1 MIVFADTMVQITHHR
16 EELRSVLRGLHQRE
30 ELSRVRRH
38 SIPDLQLSTRVEMG
52 GLRRTVNAHLSVIA
66 AVSWKLADRLV
77 RLPPGEL
84 YVVGNLFTFATLE
97 KAVDLIY
104 TGHVI
109 IEEEAADDVC
119 DLFASWGAPEIPE
132 RLP

>member
-1 MIVFADTMVQITHHR
+1 VQITHHR
-16 EELRSVLRGLHQRE
+16 EELRRVLRGLHQRE

-52 GLRRTVNAHLSVIA
+52 GPPSELS
-66 AVSWKLADRLV
+66 
-77 RLPPGEL
+77 
-84 YVVGNLFTFATLE
+84 VVGNLFTFATLE

-104 TGHVI
+104 AGHVI

-119 DLFASWGAPEIPE
+119 DLLAAWGAPNTPE